1 MQFIDDP
8 VCINT
13 LQDTASNPDEQ
24 SDSAKDE
31 IRERSGYEVTGGDMV
46 LDPPSVERASSVGG
60 INQWDYHVIPYKV
73 VAVEKLPLQNA
84 FKINYVCALA

>member
-1 MQFIDDP
+1 M
-8 VCINT
+8 
-13 LQDTASNPDEQ
+13 
-24 SDSAKDE
+24 
-31 IRERSGYEVTGGDMV
+31 TGGDMV